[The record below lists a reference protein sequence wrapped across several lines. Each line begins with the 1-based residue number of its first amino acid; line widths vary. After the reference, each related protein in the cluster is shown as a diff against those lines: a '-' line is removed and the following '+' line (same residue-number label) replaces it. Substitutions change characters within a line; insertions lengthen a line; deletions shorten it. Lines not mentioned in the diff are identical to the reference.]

1 MSFECNFHGRKCM
14 RVSKSLFSFI
24 GYKPSSSRRMWFEG
38 TFVRRR
44 GGVLVLTTDVWLG
57 VWPPATQATAPTDA
71 LQSPWLGWTFTWPD
85 GESGCQC
92 CQTDAKQVFHPQAC
106 AWGRYHRA
114 QAATSTCDS
123 CMALERRCCAHN
135 FSREGHDPR
144 HTSIVVDGRGSLYN
158 MIIWPADGNIHEVLI
173 CTSVLKDLVHK

>member
-57 VWPPATQATAPTDA
+57 VWPPATKATAPTDA
-71 LQSPWLGWTFTWPD
+71 LQSPWLGWTFTWPATWPD
-85 GESGCQC
+85 EESGCQ
-92 CQTDAKQVFHPQAC
+92 H
-106 AWGRYHRA
+106 RYVVRRTLRNFTCRLSRHR
-114 QAATSTCDS
+114 
-123 CMALERRCCAHN
+123 RRRTPTGTWW
-135 FSREGHDPR
+135 S
-144 HTSIVVDGRGSLYN
+144 
-158 MIIWPADGNIHEVLI
+158 
-173 CTSVLKDLVHK
+173 CTSLGALAFWPHGPRRARAKHSHRNRANTHWLKKKSLCPNIYTTSKKME